1 MKYYLIKLYTKL
13 LGVSPLRAVRPL
25 SYLRNLSSLYK
36 YLSLPIFFALIS
48 TFAKAQQPDTL
59 ALPEPTNDQV
69 PTDSIVVE
77 LIILPSNLE
86 YIPGDDTPELFAD
99 RLSCIQQQ
107 IPLTYNNTVHGFIDY
122 FTVRNRDYTR
132 MMQRRKDLF
141 FPLFERYLSD
151 YNLPDELKYLSIIES
166 GLNPRAVSKAR
177 AVGLWQF
184 MPGTGRY
191 FDLKTDWYVDDRMD
205 PEKSTDAACRYLA
218 QLYRMFGNWELA
230 LAAYNSGPGTVRK
243 AVRKSGYKKSFWEV
257 YPHLPRETR
266 AYVPQFIAIIYAM
279 NYTEQHNLVETAR
292 EEIPQYDTLA
302 VKQFL
307 HFETLAKLTGTCL
320 EDLQKLNPAVIRN
333 VLPANSR
340 FPIIKMP
347 IHAKAALDLNRA
359 SILDSASRVG
369 RIENEL
375 YAANPSVNTIG
386 RERITYKVVSG
397 DVLGSIAMRHGAR
410 IEDIKGWNNLSGN
423 TIRTD
428 QRLIIWVSPAKAV
441 VSSRSVA
448 AEPVLLSPDTKTYIV
463 QPGDTLW
470 DISKKLPGLTVE
482 KIKTLNNLKTNNL
495 QPGQKLIVG

>member
-1 MKYYLIKLYTKL
+1 MKYCLTIL
-13 LGVSPLRAVRPL
+13 
-25 SYLRNLSSLYK
+25 
-36 YLSLPIFFALIS
+36 FALIYLI
-48 TFAKAQQPDTL
+48 AQAQEPDTL
-59 ALPEPTNDQV
+59 ALPEPTADLV
-69 PTDSIVVE
+69 PTDSIIAE
-77 LIILPSNLE
+77 LVILPTNLE

-99 RLSCIQQQ
+99 RLSCIQKQ

-132 MMQRRKDLF
+132 MMQRRQDLF
-141 FPLFERYLSD
+141 FPLFEKYLAE

-184 MPGTGRY
+184 MSGTGRY

-243 AVRKSGYKKSFWEV
+243 AVRRSGYKKSFWEV

-266 AYVPQFIAIIYAM
+266 AYVPQFIAIIYAL
-279 NYTEQHNLVETAR
+279 NYTEQHNLLETAR
-292 EEIPQYDTLA
+292 EEIPSYDTLA

-347 IHAKAALDLNRA
+347 IHAKVALDLNRA

-369 RIENEL
+369 RKENEL
-375 YAANPSVNTIG
+375 YAANPSVNAVSTIG
-386 RERITYKVVSG
+386 REQITYKVVSG
-397 DVLGSIAMRHGAR
+397 DVLGSIAIQYGVR
-410 IEDIKGWNNLSGN
+410 IGDIKSWNNLSSN
-423 TIRTD
+423 SIRAG
-428 QRLIIWVSPAKAV
+428 QRLVLWVSPSKAV
-441 VSSRSVA
+441 VSARGVA
-448 AEPVLLSPDTKTYIV
+448 SEPVLLSPDTKTYIV

-482 KIKTLNNLKTNNL
+482 KIKTLNNLKSNNL